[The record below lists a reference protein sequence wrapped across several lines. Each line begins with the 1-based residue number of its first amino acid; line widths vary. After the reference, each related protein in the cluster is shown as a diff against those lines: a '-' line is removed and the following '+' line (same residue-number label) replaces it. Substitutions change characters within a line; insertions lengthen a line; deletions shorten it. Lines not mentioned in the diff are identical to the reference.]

1 MGCWRTLHR
10 SAARNED
17 IRKCQTPLFYS
28 LWDKKLHGEITE
40 TSFIAT
46 TMANDYS
53 LCILEIV
60 FLLQWL
66 ERSYQAG
73 IISEKDAELPLSKMG
88 SLEFL
93 ERAFEKISKGDGFG
107 SILAQGVARA
117 APMLGTASE
126 QIANAARPFPYGPKV
141 FMQSALLYAIEPR
154 PMVTELHEV
163 CEPLTK
169 WALWYKTNGE
179 KSYVSTEVLRKIGE
193 KFWGSEKAVNFFA
206 TGEGKALSAIKIQH
220 REYIKESLIL
230 CDFVWPVFD
239 DASTAEHVGDPSL
252 ERQLFSALTGKEIN
266 EVEWEHTAERIFNL
280 NRAILLREGRKGR
293 VDDCL
298 PDTQFIERVEPIADV
313 FGMHNPELLL
323 PGAGDVIISRKGKA
337 LDREQFE
344 RMKDEYYELRGWDK
358 KTGLLTK
365 DKLMEL
371 ELPEVIEELKVKV
384 V

>member
-1 MGCWRTLHR
+1 
-10 SAARNED
+10 
-17 IRKCQTPLFYS
+17 
-28 LWDKKLHGEITE
+28 
-40 TSFIAT
+40 
-46 TMANDYS
+46 
-53 LCILEIV
+53 
-60 FLLQWL
+60 
-66 ERSYQAG
+66 
-73 IISEKDAELPLSKMG
+73 
-88 SLEFL
+88 
-93 ERAFEKISKGDGFG
+93 
-107 SILAQGVARA
+107 
-117 APMLGTASE
+117 
-126 QIANAARPFPYGPKV
+126 
-141 FMQSALLYAIEPR
+141 MQSALLYAIEPR

-169 WALWYKTNGE
+169 WALWYTSNGE

-193 KFWGSEKAVNFFA
+193 KFWGSEKAVDFA
-206 TGEGKALSAIKIQH
+206 TDEGKALSAIKIQH

-252 ERQLFSALTGKEIN
+252 ERQLFSAVTGKEIG

-293 VDDCL
+293 VDDSL

-337 LDREQFE
+337 LDRAQFE
-344 RMKDEYYELRGWDK
+344 KMKAEYYELRGWDK
-358 KTGLLTK
+358 KSGLLSK
-365 DKLMEL
+365 EKLIEL
-371 ELPEVIEELKVKV
+371 DLPEVVEGLTDKV